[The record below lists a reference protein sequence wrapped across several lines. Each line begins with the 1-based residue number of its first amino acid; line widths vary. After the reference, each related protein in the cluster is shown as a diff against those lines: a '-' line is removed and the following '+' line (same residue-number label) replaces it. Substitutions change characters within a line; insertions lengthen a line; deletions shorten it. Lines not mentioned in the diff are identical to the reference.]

1 MANDGDRSEREE
13 DPVAAYFENEKRRKD
28 GMKTTKKK
36 TIDPDE
42 DDGVSFYLTVWHGE
56 EGEGHF
62 GNDGGNFVDLEE
74 GEGNNGNDVSGAE
87 GAFRAVGESINV
99 DPGLGDGANVEVE
112 DVDLHGAG
120 GSEGVGQIPVEI
132 IDENEEQFLV
142 RGIKKALLM
151 RTKCLNDGEGDEE
164 LERVRELAHKA
175 AGRVFRKL
183 KKRGRKKDSE
193 NENEAVE
200 EPSELVENEGGVV
213 GDEHDPLPP

>member
-1 MANDGDRSEREE
+1 MANDGDRSERED

-87 GAFRAVGESINV
+87 GAFRAAGESINV
-99 DPGLGDGANVEVE
+99 DPGLGDGVNVEVE
-112 DVDLHGAG
+112 DVDLHVAG

-142 RGIKKALLM
+142 RGIKKALLV
-151 RTKCLNDGEGDEE
+151 RTKCLSDGEGMKNW
-164 LERVRELAHKA
+164 RE
-175 AGRVFRKL
+175 
-183 KKRGRKKDSE
+183 
-193 NENEAVE
+193 VE
-200 EPSELVENEGGVV
+200 S
-213 GDEHDPLPP
+213 